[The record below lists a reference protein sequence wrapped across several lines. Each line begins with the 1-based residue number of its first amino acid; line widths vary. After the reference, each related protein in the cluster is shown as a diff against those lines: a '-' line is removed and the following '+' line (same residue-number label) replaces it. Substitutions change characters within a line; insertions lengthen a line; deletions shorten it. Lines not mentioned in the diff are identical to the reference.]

1 MNQTTPTV
9 FVVDDD
15 AEVRNALKL
24 LLESVGL
31 SVICY
36 ASANEYLAA
45 FDESRPGCLVVDIRM
60 PGMSGLDMQEK
71 LADYPIHPP
80 VIIITGHGDVPMAVR
95 AVQAGA
101 VDFIEKPFRDQI
113 LLDSVHRA
121 IEMDAERRG
130 EATRQSEIREH
141 LNQLTPREREVLDL
155 VVSGMRNKNISE
167 QLGIT
172 LSTVEAHRS
181 RVMEKMQA
189 DSLSHLMRMMLT
201 LEQDYGKP

>member
-1 MNQTTPTV
+1 VEQSKPTV

-15 AEVRNALKL
+15 EEVRSALKL
-24 LLESVGL
+24 LFESVGL
-31 SVICY
+31 PVTCY
-36 ASANEYLAA
+36 PSALDYLDQFNESL
-45 FDESRPGCLVVDIRM
+45 PGCLVVDVRM

-101 VDFIEKPFRDQI
+101 VNFIEKPFRDQI

-130 EATRQSEIREH
+130 EASRLSEIREH
-141 LNQLTPREREVLDL
+141 LGQLTPREREVLDL
-155 VVSGMRNKNISE
+155 VISGMRNKNISE

-201 LEQDYGKP
+201 LEKD

>member
-1 MNQTTPTV
+1 MDQSMPTV

-15 AEVRNALKL
+15 EEVRSALKL
-24 LLESVGL
+24 LFESVGL
-31 SVICY
+31 PVICF
-36 ASANEYLAA
+36 ASALEYLDR
-45 FDESRPGCLVVDIRM
+45 FDGSLPGCLVVDIRM

-71 LADYPIHPP
+71 LSEYPIFPP

-121 IEMDAERRG
+121 IEMDAKKRG
-130 EATRQSEIREH
+130 EASRLSEIREH
-141 LNQLTPREREVLDL
+141 LDQLTPREREVLDL
-155 VVSGMRNKNISE
+155 VISGMRNKNISE

-201 LEQDYGKP
+201 LEQE

>member
-1 MNQTTPTV
+1 MDQSIPTV

-15 AEVRNALKL
+15 EEVRSALKL
-24 LLESVGL
+24 LFESVGL
-31 SVICY
+31 PVICF
-36 ASANEYLAA
+36 ASALEYLDR
-45 FDESRPGCLVVDIRM
+45 FDGSLPGCLVVDIRM

-71 LADYPIHPP
+71 LSEYPIFPP

-121 IEMDAERRG
+121 IEMDAKKRG
-130 EATRQSEIREH
+130 EASRLSEIREH
-141 LNQLTPREREVLDL
+141 LSQLTPREREVLDL
-155 VVSGMRNKNISE
+155 VISGMRNKNISE

-201 LEQDYGKP
+201 LEQE

>member
-1 MNQTTPTV
+1 MDQSKPTV

-15 AEVRNALKL
+15 EEVRGALKL
-24 LLESVGL
+24 LFESVGL
-31 SVICY
+31 PVICY
-36 ASANEYLAA
+36 PSAVDYLDQ
-45 FDESRPGCLVVDIRM
+45 FDESLPGCLVVDIRM

-71 LADYPIHPP
+71 LAERPIHPP

-130 EATRQSEIREH
+130 EASRLSEIREH

-155 VVSGMRNKNISE
+155 VISGMRNKNISE

-201 LEQDYGKP
+201 LEKD